1 MKTIS
6 KINNALSDFSKE
18 IDKMFDMPTIKMILL
33 LLGMAAI
40 VFTTCCTIALFNS

>member
-6 KINNALSDFSKE
+6 KINCAIAQASKE
-18 IDKMFDMPTIKMILL
+18 IDKVFDISIVKTILL

>member
-6 KINNALSDFSKE
+6 KINNALSSFSKE
-18 IDKMFDMPTIKMILL
+18 IDKMFDLSIVKTILL

-40 VFTTCCTIALFNS
+40 VFTTCCTIALFNI

>member
-6 KINNALSDFSKE
+6 KINNALSSLSKE
-18 IDKMFDMPTIKMILL
+18 VDKAFDLSIIKTILL